1 MLLEDGNSYIEMK
14 DGTVRFHFEVDR
26 RGLLINGA
34 WSWPG
39 HNWRSVALGAAIR
52 HMDVLENGAWVNTRE
67 IINEIGES
75 NLGSVLSWLDKNGI
89 CLEKCESNHDV
100 TFCDVELA

>member
-39 HNWRSVALGAAIR
+39 PNWRTVALGAAVR
-52 HMDVLENGAWVNTRE
+52 HADVFENGIWADVRE
-67 IINEIGES
+67 WISEIGEP
-75 NLGSVLSWLDKNGI
+75 NLGSVLSWLEKNGV